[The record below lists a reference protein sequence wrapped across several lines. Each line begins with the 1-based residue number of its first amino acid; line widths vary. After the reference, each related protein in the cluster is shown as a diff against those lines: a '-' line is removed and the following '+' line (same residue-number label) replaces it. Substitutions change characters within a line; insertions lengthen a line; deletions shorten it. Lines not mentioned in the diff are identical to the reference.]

1 MNTQKVFIIGAGG
14 HVGASAAYAMA
25 LRRAACE
32 IVLIDSLAARATAQS
47 MDIMDAAACGGNVVV
62 RAGDYQDI
70 AAGDIVMICAGKAQ
84 QPGQTRMDL
93 LAANAQIVRD
103 ITAKVVAQSQDIYL
117 VIVTNPVDVMTVVA
131 QQTAGCAPGRV
142 FGTGTAL
149 DSDRLR
155 VAIAQQLGVAPSQVQ
170 AFTLGEHGDSS
181 FSALYGATVGNIP
194 LRLLP
199 GYSEAWA
206 AELDQTVRHKAYQ
219 IIAAKGSTC
228 YGIGRV
234 MSEIAEALTCRQP
247 RIMPLSVPVDGEY
260 GLHGVTLSV
269 PCTIS
274 RRGAFPLGHYPL
286 SMAEHS
292 KLQASADI
300 IRSAIASLPSTDGP
314 LAGEPVSVV
323 P

>member
-25 LRRAACE
+25 LRQAVC
-32 IVLIDSLAARATAQS
+32 
-47 MDIMDAAACGGNVVV
+47 DAAACGGNVMV
-62 RAGDYQDI
+62 RAGSYQDI

-103 ITAKVVAQSQDIYL
+103 ITTKVVAQSQDIYL
-117 VIVTNPVDVMTVVA
+117 VIVTNPVDVMTAVA

-155 VAIAQQLGVAPSQVQ
+155 VAIAQQVQ

-206 AELDQTVRHKAYQ
+206 AELDQTVRRKAYQ

-234 MSEIAEALTCRQP
+234 MSEVAETLTCRQP

-260 GLHGVTLSV
+260 GLHNVTLSV

-274 RRGAFPLGHYPL
+274 RRGVFPLGHYPL
-286 SMAEHS
+286 SMAEHD
-292 KLQASADI
+292 KLRASADI
-300 IRSAIASLPSTDGP
+300 IRSAIASLPSTDEP